1 LSCRRS
7 GARLDGT
14 IGFAATREAACM
26 LTVRELLGK
35 KGSHVWSV
43 SPESTVYEALQLMA
57 DKNVGAVLVLSG
69 RTLEG
74 ILSERDYAR
83 QVILKGK
90 ASRDT
95 PVREI
100 MTTKVVCV
108 VPERTIEDCMA
119 LMTDKHIR
127 HLPVLSGGEL
137 LGVLSIGDVVKAVIS
152 EKQFMIEQLESYI
165 TSSG

>member
-1 LSCRRS
+1 
-7 GARLDGT
+7 
-14 IGFAATREAACM
+14 M
-26 LTVRELLGK
+26 LTVRELLAK
-35 KGSHVWSV
+35 KGSQVWSV
-43 SPESTVYEALQLMA
+43 SPDATVYDALQLMA
-57 DKNVGAVLVLSG
+57 EHNVGAVLVRSG
-69 RTLEG
+69 DRLVG
-74 ILSERDYAR
+74 VLSERDYAR

-100 MTTKVVCV
+100 MTTRVVFV
-108 VPERTIEDCMA
+108 SPERTIEDCMA

-127 HLPVLSGGEL
+127 HLPVLSGDAL

-152 EKQFMIEQLESYI
+152 EKQFLIEQLESYI